1 MSVINK
7 AAEGTYPSNDAAEG
21 TNPSTED
28 TGTEDQP
35 QQGLGDG
42 GIKALKTEREAR
54 AAAEKALKEAEAKIL
69 EFKQAEMTEVERAK
83 QEAEKAKAEASTL
96 QTQLARA
103 TALAKY
109 PVPEEYQDLV
119 VGTDAESFEAAAKKL
134 HELHVKAENVDSG
147 KKELFDHALSKTGN
161 SAPVSEGSYEAGAEK
176 ARQKYNKQK

>member
-69 EFKQAEMTEVERAK
+69 EFKQ
-83 QEAEKAKAEASTL
+83 EAEKAKAEASTL

-119 VGTDAESFEAAAKKL
+119 IGTDAESFEEAAKKL

-147 KKELFDHALSKTGN
+147 KKELFDHALKKTGQQ
-161 SAPVSEGSYEAGAEK
+161 APVSEGSYEAGAEK
-176 ARQKYNKQK
+176 ARQKFNKQK